1 MATTVSIKNINKPSP
16 PIWKKIGNWAIYG
29 VLPVTI
35 AVAKFFVPEPYKS
48 LIIELAAIL
57 MPLIKGATKLTFN
70 PEQVPL
76 SYFPQPETPQQP
88 ATKDVTKEVEKIKE
102 VKADA
107 EEKLIK
113 DSKQ

>member
-1 MATTVSIKNINKPSP
+1 MATTVSIKNIGKPSP
-16 PIWKKIGNWAIYG
+16 PIWKKIGNWALYG
-29 VLPVTI
+29 GWAI
-35 AVAKFFVPEPYKS
+35 AVVAKFFVPEPYKS
-48 LIIELAAIL
+48 AIMELMVIFG
-57 MPLIKGATKLTFN
+57 PLIKGATKLTFN

-88 ATKDVTKEVEKIKE
+88 ATKDVTKEVEKIEE

-113 DSKQ
+113 EVSK